1 MTLLYALCA
10 LFLAESVYDSADA
23 KVFDKQTVKSKAD
36 GKYFPISRSVWGG
49 GSARVHFGEWPF
61 LYHVA
66 LPASR
71 SVSPKHGS
79 RLVFSSLPLTQYLWP
94 FPFSVCV
101 LCFTLVSNNVAAIS
115 RT

>member
-36 GKYFPISRSVWGG
+36 GKYFFISRSLWVG
-49 GSARVHFGEWPF
+49 GSARVHFGKWPF

-71 SVSPKHGS
+71 RVSPKHES
-79 RLVFSSLPLTQYLWP
+79 RLICSSLPLTQYLWS
-94 FPFSVCV
+94 FSFVLCV
-101 LCFTLVSNNVAAIS
+101 LCLTLVSNNVATIS